1 MDAALSAGFISTS
14 EVLSAIRGGRAPLI
28 IDVRQEQTFRAAID
42 MIAGALWRDPER
54 VTEWAGELPRA
65 SRVVAYCVHGHEVSR
80 GVAMAL
86 GEHGIAAQV
95 LQGGI
100 EEGWKA
106 AGGALDRKA
115 ARANTRWVTRERPK
129 IDRIACPWLVARFI
143 DPGAEFLYVPTKEVL
158 AAAKERDATPYDVP
172 DVYFSHE
179 GERCSFDAFLKH
191 YRLTDPALEQLAL
204 IVRGADT
211 ARLDLAPQAPGLAAI
226 SLGLSRNFKD
236 DHEMLKAGMVMY
248 DALYSWCRSGQEEVH
263 TWNPA
268 AYR

>member
-1 MDAALSAGFISTS
+1 MDAHLSSS
-14 EVLSAIRGGRAPLI
+14 ELSSVLTDGPPPLI
-28 IDVRQEQTFRAAID
+28 IDVRRKPAFRAATD

-54 VTEWAGELPRA
+54 VGEWAGELPRA
-65 SRVVAYCVHGHEVSR
+65 GRVVAYCVHGQEVSQ
-80 GVAMAL
+80 GVAKAL
-86 GEHGIAAQV
+86 AGRGLSAQY

-115 ARANTRWVTRERPK
+115 AGANTRWVTRERPK
-129 IDRIACPWLVARFI
+129 IDRIACPWLIARFV

-158 AAAKERDATPYDVP
+158 AAAKERDATPYDIP

-191 YRLTDPALEQLAL
+191 YRLADPALDQLAV

-211 ARLDLAPQAPGLAAI
+211 ARLDLAQQAPGLAAI
-226 SLGLSRNFKD
+226 SLGLSRNFTD
-236 DHEMLKAGMVMY
+236 DHEMLEHGMVMY
-248 DALYSWCRSGQEEVH
+248 DALYAWCKSGQEEVH